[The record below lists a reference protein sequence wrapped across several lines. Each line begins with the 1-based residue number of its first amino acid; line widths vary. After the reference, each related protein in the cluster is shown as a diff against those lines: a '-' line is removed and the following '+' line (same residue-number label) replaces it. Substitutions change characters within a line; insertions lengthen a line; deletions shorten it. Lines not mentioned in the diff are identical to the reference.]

1 LLLPT
6 YQAAKFLEQFQKEQV
21 MNLQLTGHHLEITP
35 ALRDYVQN
43 KLTRI
48 SNHFDHVIDV
58 KVTMSVEKLAQKV
71 EATLHV
77 PGNDL
82 HAECADENMYSA
94 IDMLT
99 DKLDRQVV
107 KHKEKHGDHHKTNGA
122 VKHQHVEQPP
132 TVN

>member
-1 LLLPT
+1 
-6 YQAAKFLEQFQKEQV
+6 
-21 MNLQLTGHHLEITP
+21 MNLQLTGLHLEITP
-35 ALRDYVQN
+35 ALRDYIHS

-58 KVTMSVEKLAQKV
+58 KVTMSVEKLVQKV

-82 HAECADENMYSA
+82 HAACADGNMYSA

-99 DKLDRQVV
+99 DKLYRQVV
-107 KHKEKHGDHHKTNGA
+107 KNKDKNGDHHKTNGA
-122 VKHQHVEQPP
+122 VKHQI
-132 TVN
+132 TS

>member
-1 LLLPT
+1 
-6 YQAAKFLEQFQKEQV
+6 
-21 MNLQLTGHHLEITP
+21 MNLQLTGLHLEVTP
-35 ALRDYVQN
+35 ALRDYVTS
-43 KLTRI
+43 KLERI

-82 HAECADENMYSA
+82 HAACEDDNMYSA

-107 KHKEKHGDHHKTNGA
+107 KHKEKNADHHKTNGA
-122 VKHQHVEQPP
+122 VKHQAVD
-132 TVN
+132 NADLN

>member
-1 LLLPT
+1 
-6 YQAAKFLEQFQKEQV
+6 
-21 MNLQLTGHHLEITP
+21 MNLQLTGLHLEVTP
-35 ALRDYVQN
+35 ALRDYVTS

-58 KVTMSVEKLAQKV
+58 KVTLSVEKLAQKV

-82 HAECADENMYSA
+82 HAACTDENMYSA

-99 DKLDRQVV
+99 DKLDRQVL
-107 KHKEKHGDHHKTNGA
+107 KHKEKNGDHHKSNGA
-122 VKHQHVEQPP
+122 VKHQVTEE
-132 TVN
+132 

>member
-1 LLLPT
+1 
-6 YQAAKFLEQFQKEQV
+6 
-21 MNLQLTGHHLEITP
+21 MNLQLTGHHLEVTP
-35 ALRDYVQN
+35 ALRDYVTS
-43 KLTRI
+43 KLARI

-58 KVTMSVEKLAQKV
+58 KVTLSVEKLAQKV

-82 HAECADENMYSA
+82 HAACQDENMYSA

-107 KHKEKHGDHHKTNGA
+107 KHKEKHADHHKANGA
-122 VKHQHVEQPP
+122 VKHQQVD
-132 TVN
+132 

>member
-1 LLLPT
+1 
-6 YQAAKFLEQFQKEQV
+6 

-35 ALRDYVQN
+35 ALRDYVTS
-43 KLTRI
+43 KLARI

-82 HAECADENMYSA
+82 HGNRSCDLHGGRSWYV
-94 IDMLT
+94 
-99 DKLDRQVV
+99 LDRS
-107 KHKEKHGDHHKTNGA
+107 HGCIACNLVCDQTF
-122 VKHQHVEQPP
+122 
-132 TVN
+132 

>member
-1 LLLPT
+1 
-6 YQAAKFLEQFQKEQV
+6 
-21 MNLQLTGHHLEITP
+21 MNLQLTGLHLEITP
-35 ALRDYVQN
+35 ALRDYLQS
-43 KLTRI
+43 KFTRI

-58 KVTMSVEKLAQKV
+58 KVTMSVEKLVQRV

-82 HAECADENMYSA
+82 HAECADGNMYSA

-107 KHKEKHGDHHKTNGA
+107 KHKEKNGDHHKTNGA
-122 VKHQHVEQPP
+122 VKHQNVE
-132 TVN
+132 

>member
-1 LLLPT
+1 
-6 YQAAKFLEQFQKEQV
+6 
-21 MNLQLTGHHLEITP
+21 MNLQLTGLHLEVTP
-35 ALRDYVQN
+35 ALRDYVTS
-43 KLTRI
+43 KLERI

-58 KVTMSVEKLAQKV
+58 KVTLSVEKLAQKV

-82 HAECADENMYSA
+82 HAACEDDNMYSA

-107 KHKEKHGDHHKTNGA
+107 KHKEKNADHHKTNGA
-122 VKHQHVEQPP
+122 VKHQ
-132 TVN
+132 TVDNADLN

>member
-1 LLLPT
+1 
-6 YQAAKFLEQFQKEQV
+6 
-21 MNLQLTGHHLEITP
+21 MNLQLTCLHLEITP
-35 ALRDYVQN
+35 AMRDYVTS
-43 KLTRI
+43 KLARI
-48 SNHFDHVIDV
+48 SSHFDHVIDV

-82 HAECADENMYSA
+82 HAACEDDNMYSA

-107 KHKEKHGDHHKTNGA
+107 KHKEKNADHHKTNGA
-122 VKHQHVEQPP
+122 VKHQVIQ
-132 TVN
+132 